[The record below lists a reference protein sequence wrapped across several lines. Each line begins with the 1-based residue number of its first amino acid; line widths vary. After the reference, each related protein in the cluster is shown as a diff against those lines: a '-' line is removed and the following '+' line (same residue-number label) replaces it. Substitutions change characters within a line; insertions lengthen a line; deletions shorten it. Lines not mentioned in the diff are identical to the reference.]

1 MEIDTTYTAP
11 ALIAEIDDDVV
22 HARMLEN
29 LPDDID
35 KTEGGF
41 AHDFTRPAALEKAEL
56 LISINEAIQV
66 FFPEW
71 SYAGYL
77 DKLATGAGLSR
88 KKATA
93 ASGILSV
100 SGVEGTTF
108 EAGFRFC
115 TPSTA
120 IAPNVEFEV
129 TQTTSI
135 GSDGTAKVPVVCTET
150 GTIGNVPTNSITLM
164 SKPIGGVL
172 KIANEKA
179 ITGGSELET
188 DDALRLRI
196 MERDRN
202 NESSFVGND
211 NDYKRWAKE
220 VDGVG
225 TVVVVPEW
233 LGKGSGTVK
242 LIIMDVNGVPANDT
256 ILANVYNHIISPNN
270 RDERLAPI
278 GAILTVTTAS
288 PIAISVEASITLE
301 SGADIASVTAA
312 FKAAMLQYFEEA
324 KAENSVRY
332 TRVGSVLSETAGVL
346 DYAASTLKLNGGTD
360 NIAITVD
367 DYPTIASVTLTEVS

>member
-1 MEIDTTYTAP
+1 MEIDTTYTPP
-11 ALIAEIDDDVV
+11 ALISEIDDDII

-29 LPDDID
+29 LPNDID

-56 LISINEAIQV
+56 MIAINDAIQV

-71 SYAGYL
+71 SYGGYL
-77 DKLATGAGLSR
+77 DKLAAGAGLSR
-88 KKATA
+88 KQATA
-93 ASGILSV
+93 AAGILTV

-135 GSDGTAKVPVVCTET
+135 GNDGMAKVPVSCTET
-150 GTIGNVPTNSITLM
+150 GSIGNVPANSITLM

-179 ITGGSELET
+179 ITGGTELET
-188 DDALRLRI
+188 DDALRQRI
-196 MERDRN
+196 MERDKN
-202 NESSFVGND
+202 NESSYVGND
-211 NDYKRWAKE
+211 SDYKRWAKE

-225 TVVVVPEW
+225 TVIVVPEW
-233 LGKGSGTVK
+233 KGTGTGTVK
-242 LIIMDVNGVPANDT
+242 LIVMDVNGAPANDA
-256 ILANVYNHIISPNN
+256 ILTAVYNHIISPNN

-278 GAILTVTTAS
+278 GAILTVTTAI
-288 PIAISVEASITLE
+288 PIAISISATVTLE
-301 SGADIASVTAA
+301 NGADIPSVTNA
-312 FKAAMLQYFEEA
+312 FKMAMLQYFEEA

-346 DYAASTLKLNGGTD
+346 DYSVPTLKVNGGTD
-360 NIAITVD
+360 NIPITFD
-367 DYPTIASVTLTEVS
+367 DYPTISSVTLTEAI

>member
-1 MEIDTTYTAP
+1 MEIDTTYTPP
-11 ALIAEIDDDVV
+11 ALIAEIDDDII

-29 LPDDID
+29 LPSDID

-56 LISINEAIQV
+56 MIAINDAIQV

-77 DKLATGAGLSR
+77 DKLAAGAGLSR

-93 ASGILSV
+93 AAGILTV
-100 SGVEGTTF
+100 SGTEGTTF

-129 TQTTSI
+129 TRTTSI
-135 GSDGTAKVPVVCTET
+135 GSDGTASVPVSCTET
-150 GTIGNVPTNSITLM
+150 GSIGNVPANSITLM

-172 KIANEKA
+172 KITNEKA
-179 ITGGSELET
+179 ITGGTELET
-188 DDALRLRI
+188 DDALRQRI
-196 MERDRN
+196 MERDKN
-202 NESSFVGND
+202 NESSYVGND
-211 NDYKRWAKE
+211 SDYKRWAKE

-225 TVVVVPEW
+225 TVIVVPEW
-233 LGKGSGTVK
+233 KGTGTGTVK
-242 LIIMDVNGVPANDT
+242 LIVMDVNGAPANDT
-256 ILANVYNHIISPNN
+256 ILTAVYNHIISPNN

-278 GAILTVTTAS
+278 GAILTVTTAI
-288 PIAISVEASITLE
+288 PIAITISATVTLE
-301 SGADIASVTAA
+301 SGADISSVTEA

-332 TRVGSVLSETAGVL
+332 TRVGSVLSETVGIL
-346 DYAASTLKLNGGTD
+346 DYSVPTLKLNDGTD
-360 NIAITVD
+360 NVPITFD
-367 DYPTIASVTLTEVS
+367 DYPTISNVTLTEAV

>member
-1 MEIDTTYTAP
+1 MEIDTTYTPP
-11 ALIAEIDDDVV
+11 ALIAEVDDDIV

-56 LISINEAIQV
+56 LIAINEAIQV

-77 DKLATGAGLSR
+77 DKLAAGAGLAR

-93 ASGILSV
+93 AAGILSV

-129 TQTTSI
+129 TQTTII
-135 GSDGTAKVPVVCTET
+135 GDDGTAQVPVICTET
-150 GTIGNVPTNSITLM
+150 GTVGNVPANSITLM

-172 KIANEKA
+172 KITNEKA

-188 DDALRLRI
+188 DDALRQRI

-211 NDYKRWAKE
+211 SDYKRWAKE

-233 LGKGSGTVK
+233 QGTGTGTVK
-242 LIIMDVNGVPANDT
+242 LIVMDVNGSPANDT
-256 ILANVYNHIISPNN
+256 ILAAVYNHIISPAN

-288 PIAISVEASITLE
+288 PIAISISASITLE
-301 SGADIASVTAA
+301 SGADIAGVTEA
-312 FKAAMLQYFEEA
+312 FKAAMLRYFEEA
-324 KAENSVRY
+324 KAESSVRY

-346 DYAASTLKLNGGTD
+346 DYSAPTLKLNGGTD

-367 DYPTIASVTLTEVS
+367 DYPTISSVVLTEAS

>member
-1 MEIDTTYTAP
+1 MEIDTTYTPP
-11 ALIAEIDDDVV
+11 ALIAEIDDDII

-29 LPDDID
+29 LPSDID

-56 LISINEAIQV
+56 MIAINDAIQV

-77 DKLATGAGLSR
+77 DKLAAGAGLSR

-93 ASGILSV
+93 AAGILTV
-100 SGVEGTTF
+100 SGTEGTTF

-129 TQTTSI
+129 TRTTSI
-135 GSDGTAKVPVVCTET
+135 GSDGTASVPVSCTET
-150 GTIGNVPTNSITLM
+150 GSIGNVPANSITLM

-172 KIANEKA
+172 KITNEKA
-179 ITGGSELET
+179 ITGGTELET
-188 DDALRLRI
+188 DDALRQRI
-196 MERDRN
+196 MERDKN
-202 NESSFVGND
+202 NESSYVGND
-211 NDYKRWAKE
+211 SDYKRWAKE

-225 TVVVVPEW
+225 TVIVVPEW
-233 LGKGSGTVK
+233 KGTGTGTVK
-242 LIIMDVNGVPANDT
+242 LIVMDVNGAPANDT
-256 ILANVYNHIISPNN
+256 ILTAVYNHIISPNN

-278 GAILTVTTAS
+278 GAILTVTTAI
-288 PIAISVEASITLE
+288 PIAITISATVTLE
-301 SGADIASVTAA
+301 SGADISSVTEA

-346 DYAASTLKLNGGTD
+346 DYSVPTLKLNDGTD
-360 NIAITVD
+360 NVPITFD
-367 DYPTIASVTLTEVS
+367 DYPTISNVTLTEAV